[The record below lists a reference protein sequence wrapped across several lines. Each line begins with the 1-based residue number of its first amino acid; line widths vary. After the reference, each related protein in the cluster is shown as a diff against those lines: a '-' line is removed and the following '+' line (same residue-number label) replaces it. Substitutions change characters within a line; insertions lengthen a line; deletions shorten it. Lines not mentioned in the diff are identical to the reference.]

1 MIYNAGTI
9 SFSGNTVTGNGTSFT
24 SPSSQIHIG
33 QTLIVASNPV
43 QLVQITAIN
52 SATSLTVTP
61 AASPAVSG
69 QRYGILVTD
78 SLSVD
83 GLAQSISQLINEYD
97 ENIGAWE
104 AFATTNANQNV
115 TVTING
121 QSVIIPAMGK
131 LLQKGSN
138 GALAVKDGGTG
149 SSDAAGARTNLGLG
163 KSDGVTF
170 TNLDLRFVGPNS
182 GILTLNQ
189 LATDSSVAGSSRFYH
204 ETQSGVHKTTIHT
217 AGNAKNN
224 YVQISEDGDLTGI
237 RNSNGLNF
245 YAGERGFRGNCGQ
258 TGWGGESEPSNVPFF
273 ANIVRGND
281 GGWSPIVSGGS
292 IATGGYQTHTAFGA
306 IANGATTWASAAI
319 KILGDNIYHRA
330 FIFTHNGDISTW
342 GQGANLEGNYIFQK
356 AANSDRDIKKDIEY
370 TKGKESYDRV
380 MKWMP
385 TSFKYKGSEIQRYGL
400 IAQDLAKID
409 LEYVKLVPGNPI
421 IETVMKNSD
430 KEEAETP
437 TSVIVDYQDDTLA
450 LDTNVILADMA
461 CAMVFMGNKI
471 EEMEAKIE
479 RLLKKQ

>member
-1 MIYNAGTI
+1 L
-9 SFSGNTVTGNGTSFT
+9 
-24 SPSSQIHIG
+24 HIFHPINFAKN
-33 QTLIVASNPV
+33 QVKLSACYLKSN
-43 QLVQITAIN
+43 
-52 SATSLTVTP
+52 
-61 AASPAVSG
+61 
-69 QRYGILVTD
+69 
-78 SLSVD
+78 LS
-83 GLAQSISQLINEYD
+83 
-97 ENIGAWE
+97 
-104 AFATTNANQNV
+104 NV
-115 TVTING
+115 
-121 QSVIIPAMGK
+121 
-131 LLQKGSN
+131 
-138 GALAVKDGGTG
+138 
-149 SSDAAGARTNLGLG
+149 GLG
-163 KSDGVTF
+163 KADGVTF
-170 TNLDLRFVGPNS
+170 TNLDLSLKGGSS

-189 LATDSSVAGSSRFYH
+189 LASDSTFSGGSRFYH

-217 AGNAKNN
+217 YSAGYSKNN

-245 YAGERGFRGNCGQ
+245 FAGERGFRGNCLQ
-258 TGWGGESEPSNVPFF
+258 TGWGGEGDILNVPFF
-273 ANIVRGND
+273 GNIVRGND

-292 IATGGYQTHTAFGA
+292 SATGGYQTHTAFGA

-421 IETVMKNSD
+421 IETVMKKSD
-430 KEEAETP
+430 KEDAEIP

-450 LDTNVILADMA
+450 LDTNVMLADMA

-479 RLLKKQ
+479 RLLKKK